1 MPIDF
6 ITKHLDDVIY
16 YEDTRRLIENLQ
28 VTLENVRKD
37 GRHKK
42 SVPDDCRHRACERNN
57 MPLRLYTPH
66 NGIYSHISIAF
77 RLQV

>member
-42 SVPDDCRHRACERNN
+42 SVPDDLLAQIDKYQLEYQQIN
-57 MPLRLYTPH
+57 
-66 NGIYSHISIAF
+66 
-77 RLQV
+77 